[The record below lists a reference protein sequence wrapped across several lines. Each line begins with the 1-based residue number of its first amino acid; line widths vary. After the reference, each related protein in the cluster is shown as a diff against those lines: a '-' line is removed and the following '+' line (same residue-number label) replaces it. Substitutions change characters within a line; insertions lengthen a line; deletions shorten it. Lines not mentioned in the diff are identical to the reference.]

1 MRQTVFFL
9 IFFFAG
15 FSCAQG
21 LNHYIR
27 VIKSGD
33 TSEGRLYNVYVY
45 ILNQSVDA
53 VPANGVL
60 LASQFMMECDY
71 TKLQLGPKE

>member
-45 ILNQSVDA
+45 I
-53 VPANGVL
+53 
-60 LASQFMMECDY
+60 
-71 TKLQLGPKE
+71 